1 MVIMK
6 KDEKTPDWVAKDV
19 KSGEYKNFYLICG
32 SEEYLKKNRTRQLVR
47 ALAPDADEMNL
58 TEFDGKKTEAE
69 SIINIADTLPF
80 FADRRVITVTESGY
94 FKKGCEAIEE
104 YIGNMPDSTFLIFVE
119 KEIDKKR
126 KLYKFFNEKGRVVE
140 YEPLDEEGLRMYV
153 VPMLKRMD
161 KTILGS
167 TFSYLVQRTGTD
179 LNNISN
185 ELEKLAAYTGERK
198 EITPE
203 DIDRLVCRKLEDQ
216 VFELTDA
223 IASKNKRKALELYYD
238 MLELKTPP
246 MRIISLLSGQYN
258 SLMMLKELRM
268 KGLDEGEISKKAGLH
283 PYAVKMRLRTASRF
297 ELSALKNAF
306 TACVEAEEAIKQGR
320 KAQDL
325 AAEMLI
331 VSLSS

>member
-1 MVIMK
+1 MK
-6 KDEKTPDWVAKDV
+6 KDDKTPDWVAKDI
-19 KSGEYKNFYLICG
+19 KSNEFTNLYLICG
-32 SEEYLKKNRTRQLVR
+32 SEEYLKKHRMRQLIR
-47 ALAPDADEMNL
+47 ALAPDADDMNL

-80 FADRRVITVTESGY
+80 FAERRVVTVTDSGY
-94 FKKGCEAIEE
+94 FKKGCEALEE
-104 YIGNMPDSTFLIFVE
+104 YIGNMPDSTYLIFCE
-119 KEIDKKR
+119 KEVDKKR
-126 KLYKFFNEKGRVVE
+126 KLYKYFSENGHVVE

-167 TFSYLVQRTGTD
+167 TFSHLVQRTGCD
-179 LNNISN
+179 LNNISH
-185 ELEKLAAYTGERK
+185 ELEKLAAYTGDRK
-198 EITPE
+198 EITVE
-203 DIDRLVCRKLEDQ
+203 DIDKLVCRQLEEQ
-216 VFELTDA
+216 VFDLTDA
-223 IASKNKRKALELYYD
+223 IATKQKKKALDLYYE

-246 MRIISLLSGQYN
+246 MKIISLLSTQYN

-268 KGLDEGEISKKAGLH
+268 KGMDESEISKKVKLH

-297 ELSALKNAF
+297 KPEELKSAV
-306 TACVEAEEAIKQGR
+306 TRCVEAEESIKQGR